1 MEPIFINLSISYILL
16 VILFKLEIN
25 IRHKLNYLI
34 FITRKKMDISPVI
47 VHKVIQRITTERK
60 SYDKAKKRYYKKLSP
75 DFSPLSLFKIN
86 ENTISKC
93 LAFLLDPTETHA
105 QGKLFTQNFY
115 QHFIKNNKYQSVK
128 SVCLEQAVEQDDS
141 YRRLDIFVETSDLLI
156 GIENKPWAEDEENQ
170 LYDYGCW
177 LKKKAGRSRKKWILF
192 YLSNTEYS
200 EYSLSNDADKDIK
213 DNVHHITYYE
223 IIKWLEE
230 CTYKI
235 ESIQVKIFIE
245 SIMKFINSEIN
256 YELNMELQDE
266 IVEKI
271 LEDNDAISSALLI
284 SKSIENIKLSI
295 MNEFITHIIN
305 KTEDLS
311 IEFYFDEESF
321 RKGKK
326 DTGFYVDFNDD
337 CLYYLVFQFES
348 SNLRNFFWGFERKD
362 EAPKRDK
369 YKNHKEIGNEIERIF
384 PDFYIATEYKN
395 ETYPWSAYSEESLNI
410 PHNWNVDDNI
420 WLMLRDF
427 GEDSFAETVVTIIK
441 TISEEFDL
449 ELLE

>member
-1 MEPIFINLSISYILL
+1 MN
-16 VILFKLEIN
+16 
-25 IRHKLNYLI
+25 
-34 FITRKKMDISPVI
+34 ISPAI

-93 LAFLLDPTETHA
+93 LAFLLNPIETHA

-115 QHFIKNNKYQSVK
+115 KHFIKNNKYQSVK
-128 SVCLEQAVEQDDS
+128 SVCLEQAVERDDS

-177 LKKKAGRSRKKWILF
+177 LKKRAGRSRKKWILF
-192 YLSNTEYS
+192 YLSNSEYS
-200 EYSLSNDADKDIK
+200 EYSLSKDTDKEIK
-213 DNVHHITYYE
+213 DNIHHVTYYE

-230 CTYKI
+230 CSYKI
-235 ESIQVKIFIE
+235 ESIQVKMFIE
-245 SIMKFINSEIN
+245 SIIKFINSEIN

-266 IVEKI
+266 IVERI

-284 SKSIENIKLSI
+284 SKSIGNIKLSI

-305 KTEDLS
+305 KTDELS
-311 IEFYFDEESF
+311 IDFYFDEEDF

-326 DTGFYVDFNDD
+326 ESGFYVDFNDD
-337 CLYYLVFQFES
+337 SLYYLVFKFES
-348 SNLRNFFWGFERKD
+348 SNLRDFYWGFERKN
-362 EAPKRDK
+362 EAPKRNK
-369 YKNHKEIGNEIERIF
+369 LKNYTEIQSEIERIF
-384 PDFYIATEYKN
+384 PDYYVECQLNAEN
-395 ETYPWSAYSEESLNI
+395 YPWYAYSEESLNI
-410 PHNWNVDDNI
+410 PQNWNADDNI

-441 TISEEFDL
+441 TINDEFDL

>member
-1 MEPIFINLSISYILL
+1 
-16 VILFKLEIN
+16 
-25 IRHKLNYLI
+25 
-34 FITRKKMDISPVI
+34 MDISPAI

-115 QHFIKNNKYQSVK
+115 KHFIKNNKYQSVK
-128 SVCLEQAVEQDDS
+128 SVCLEQAVERDDS

-177 LKKKAGRSRKKWILF
+177 LKKRAGRSRKKWILF
-192 YLSNTEYS
+192 YLSNSEYS
-200 EYSLSNDADKDIK
+200 EYSLSKDTDKEIK
-213 DNVHHITYYE
+213 DNIHHITYYE

-230 CTYKI
+230 CSYKI
-235 ESIQVKIFIE
+235 ESIQVKMFIE
-245 SIMKFINSEIN
+245 SIIKFINSEIN

-266 IVEKI
+266 IVEEI

-305 KTEDLS
+305 KTDELYT
-311 IEFYFDEESF
+311 EFYFDDEDF
-321 RKGKK
+321 RKGKRES
-326 DTGFYVDFNDD
+326 GFSIDFNDD
-337 CLYYLVFQFES
+337 SLYYLVFKFES
-348 SNLRNFFWGFERKD
+348 SNLRDFYWGFERKN
-362 EAPKRDK
+362 EAPKRNK
-369 YKNHKEIGNEIERIF
+369 LKNYTEIQSEIERIF
-384 PDFYIATEYKN
+384 PDYYVECQLNAEN
-395 ETYPWSAYSEESLNI
+395 YPWYAYSEESLNI
-410 PHNWNVDDNI
+410 PQNWNADDNI

>member
-1 MEPIFINLSISYILL
+1 MN
-16 VILFKLEIN
+16 
-25 IRHKLNYLI
+25 
-34 FITRKKMDISPVI
+34 ISPAI

-93 LAFLLDPTETHA
+93 LAFLLNPIETHA

-115 QHFIKNNKYQSVK
+115 KHFIKNNKYQSVK
-128 SVCLEQAVEQDDS
+128 SVCLEQAVERDDS

-177 LKKKAGRSRKKWILF
+177 LKKRAGRSRKKWILF
-192 YLSNTEYS
+192 YLSNSEYS
-200 EYSLSNDADKDIK
+200 EYSLSKDTDKEIK
-213 DNVHHITYYE
+213 DNIHHVTYYE

-230 CTYKI
+230 CSYKI
-235 ESIQVKIFIE
+235 ESIQVKMFIE
-245 SIMKFINSEIN
+245 SIIKFINSEIN

-266 IVEKI
+266 IVERI

-284 SKSIENIKLSI
+284 SKSIGNIKLSI

-305 KTEDLS
+305 KTDELS
-311 IEFYFDEESF
+311 IDFYFDEEDF

-326 DTGFYVDFNDD
+326 ESGFYVDFNDD
-337 CLYYLVFQFES
+337 SLYYLVFKFES
-348 SNLRNFFWGFERKD
+348 SNLRDFYWGFERKN
-362 EAPKRDK
+362 EAPKRNK
-369 YKNHKEIGNEIERIF
+369 LKNYTEIQSEIERIF
-384 PDFYIATEYKN
+384 PDYYVECQLNAEN
-395 ETYPWSAYSEESLNI
+395 YPWYAYSEESLNI
-410 PHNWNVDDNI
+410 PQNWNADDNI
-420 WLMLRDF
+420 WLMLRGF

-441 TISEEFDL
+441 TINDEFDL

>member
-1 MEPIFINLSISYILL
+1 
-16 VILFKLEIN
+16 
-25 IRHKLNYLI
+25 
-34 FITRKKMDISPVI
+34 MDISPAI

-115 QHFIKNNKYQSVK
+115 KYFIKNNKYQFVK
-128 SVCLEQAVEQDDS
+128 SVCLEQAVERDDS

-177 LKKKAGRSRKKWILF
+177 LKKRAGRSRKKWILF
-192 YLSNTEYS
+192 YLSNSEYS
-200 EYSLSNDADKDIK
+200 EYSLSKDTDKEIK
-213 DNVHHITYYE
+213 DNIHHITYYE

-230 CTYKI
+230 CSYKI
-235 ESIQVKIFIE
+235 ESIQVKMFIE
-245 SIMKFINSEIN
+245 SIIKFINSEIN

-295 MNEFITHIIN
+295 MDEFITYIIN
-305 KTEDLS
+305 KTDELYT
-311 IEFYFDEESF
+311 EFYFDDEDF

-326 DTGFYVDFNDD
+326 ESGFYVDFNDD
-337 CLYYLVFQFES
+337 SLYYLVFKFES
-348 SNLRNFFWGFERKD
+348 SNLRDFYWGFERKN
-362 EAPKRDK
+362 EAPKRNK
-369 YKNHKEIGNEIERIF
+369 LKNYTEIQSEIERIF
-384 PDFYIATEYKN
+384 PDYYVECQLNAED
-395 ETYPWSAYSEESLNI
+395 YPWYAYSGESLNI
-410 PHNWNVDDNI
+410 PQNWNADDNI

-441 TISEEFDL
+441 TISDEFDL

>member
-1 MEPIFINLSISYILL
+1 
-16 VILFKLEIN
+16 
-25 IRHKLNYLI
+25 
-34 FITRKKMDISPVI
+34 MDISPAI

-115 QHFIKNNKYQSVK
+115 KYFIKNNKYQSVK
-128 SVCLEQAVEQDDS
+128 SVCLEQAVERDDS

-177 LKKKAGRSRKKWILF
+177 LKKRAGRSRKKWILF
-192 YLSNTEYS
+192 YLSNSEYS
-200 EYSLSNDADKDIK
+200 EYSLSKDTDKEIK
-213 DNVHHITYYE
+213 DNIHHITYYE

-230 CTYKI
+230 CSYKI
-235 ESIQVKIFIE
+235 ESIQVKMFIE
-245 SIMKFINSEIN
+245 SIIKFINSEIN

-295 MNEFITHIIN
+295 MDEFITYIIN
-305 KTEDLS
+305 KTDELYT
-311 IEFYFDEESF
+311 EFYFDDEDF

-326 DTGFYVDFNDD
+326 ESGFYVDFNDD
-337 CLYYLVFQFES
+337 SLYYLVFKFES
-348 SNLRNFFWGFERKD
+348 SNLRDFYWGFERKN
-362 EAPKRDK
+362 EAPKRNK
-369 YKNHKEIGNEIERIF
+369 LKNYTEIQSEIERIF
-384 PDFYIATEYKN
+384 PDYYVECQLNAED
-395 ETYPWSAYSEESLNI
+395 YPWYAYSGESLNI
-410 PHNWNVDDNI
+410 PQNWNADDNI

-441 TISEEFDL
+441 TISDEFDL

>member
-34 FITRKKMDISPVI
+34 FFTRKNMDISPAI

-115 QHFIKNNKYQSVK
+115 KYFIKNNKYQSVK
-128 SVCLEQAVEQDDS
+128 SVCLEQAVERDDS

-177 LKKKAGRSRKKWILF
+177 LKKRAGRSRKKWILF
-192 YLSNTEYS
+192 YLSNSEYS
-200 EYSLSNDADKDIK
+200 EYSLSKDTDKEIK
-213 DNVHHITYYE
+213 DNIHHITYYE

-230 CTYKI
+230 CSYKI
-235 ESIQVKIFIE
+235 ESIQVKMFIE
-245 SIMKFINSEIN
+245 SIIKFINSEIN

-295 MNEFITHIIN
+295 MDEFITYIIN
-305 KTEDLS
+305 KTDELYT
-311 IEFYFDEESF
+311 EFYFDDEDF

-326 DTGFYVDFNDD
+326 ESGFYVDFNDD
-337 CLYYLVFQFES
+337 SLYYLVFKFES
-348 SNLRNFFWGFERKD
+348 SNLRDFYWGFERKN
-362 EAPKRDK
+362 EAPKRNK
-369 YKNHKEIGNEIERIF
+369 LKNYTEIQSEIERIF
-384 PDFYIATEYKN
+384 PDYYVECQLNAED
-395 ETYPWSAYSEESLNI
+395 YPWYAYSGESLNI
-410 PHNWNVDDNI
+410 PQNWNADDNI

-441 TISEEFDL
+441 TISDEFDL